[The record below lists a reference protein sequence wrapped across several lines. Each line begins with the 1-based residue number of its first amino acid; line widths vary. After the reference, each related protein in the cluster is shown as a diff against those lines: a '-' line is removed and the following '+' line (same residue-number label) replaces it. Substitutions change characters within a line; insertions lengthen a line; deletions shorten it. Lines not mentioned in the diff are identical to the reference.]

1 MCQICDVIGAQEIV
15 IPEGYSAKLK
25 EKIESLIEK
34 PILERIKTNIVYR
47 LGNAIEEQRLLD
59 AVEALFNRDYKE
71 KKQIF
76 VPEQFLTKIPKMM
89 FHDSKGLFEKLAE
102 RMKLEKHFPQMG
114 KWQGL
119 KANVDGEALEK
130 KVYTTLKDYFQ
141 KPEHKDEQVL
151 VLHGYEIMDL
161 KMESNKIEVPHW
173 EKDFIII
180 NLTHGY
186 ILNIEVKSTPDFK
199 TLDSLK
205 VQLENTKRMFEQWF
219 AADLNPEWKFFSA
232 VYCENA
238 TNKKGKKNRLC
249 DNYDKDFV
257 FTSSEDFIT
266 KLEKIHRDPHKKT
279 DEYLESYNVMVK
291 FLLFFATYHPAPV
304 SSLIDTKIK
313 DTIDNSV
320 TVESLSFWNW
330 TPEQKSL
337 FDAEIC
343 RVIMTS
349 HWSTGKTRIMF
360 EKAKILAK
368 EGKRVIFVLHHSQFL
383 EEESNYFQDNAPIL
397 LYLCLL
403 NEIDPEKAKNNQKLK
418 KSMETIKSNLELLVT
433 NNLAEVLD
441 KANQDP
447 SVNIFIDECTIANEE
462 DMKIVDE
469 IGEKIEKES
478 NLWVTVAKASAKSDN
493 LFRTWL
499 EEKEKDEKWFVPSLS
514 HALRNS
520 KEIIVFEKKEFEL
533 IENTPN
539 DMEEEK
545 SELQPELPAESP
557 KIQLLY
563 FWESPSELQP
573 TSQLDQDPNLKA
585 EASFT
590 ELKTDQPNEQI
601 PQTTSEEPIN
611 ENPVVVPNEPE
622 NSRIGCQV
630 YALPSKSWPQSD
642 LKIPTNLL
650 CGYEVEDP
658 VEHSSYEPISFAMTK
673 CFQSLAQKRVVIIVF
688 SPTIS
693 PELIKEIEETRQQ
706 KAFVVDGNSKYNDGE

>member
-1 MCQICDVIGAQEIV
+1 MCQLCNVIGAKEIV
-15 IPEGYSAKLK
+15 IPAGYSAKLK

-76 VPEQFLTKIPKMM
+76 VPEHFLTKTPKMM
-89 FHDSKGLFEKLAE
+89 FHDAKGLSDKLD
-102 RMKLEKHFPQMG
+102 KIGKTFPKKME
-114 KWQGL
+114 WQGL
-119 KANVDGEALEK
+119 KANVEGEDFEK
-130 KVYTTLKDYFQ
+130 KVYKTLKAYFQ
-141 KPEHKDEQVL
+141 KPERKDEQVL

-205 VQLENTKRMFEQWF
+205 VQLENTKRLFEQWF
-219 AADLNPEWKFFSA
+219 AADLNPGWKFFSA

-238 TNKKGKKNRLC
+238 NNKKGKKNKLC

-304 SSLIDTKIK
+304 SSLTDTKIK
-313 DTIDNSV
+313 ENINNSASV
-320 TVESLSFWNW
+320 DSLSFWNW

-368 EGKRVIFVLHHSQFL
+368 EGKRVIFVL
-383 EEESNYFQDNAPIL
+383 
-397 LYLCLL
+397 
-403 NEIDPEKAKNNQKLK
+403 
-418 KSMETIKSNLELLVT
+418 
-433 NNLAEVLD
+433 
-441 KANQDP
+441 
-447 SVNIFIDECTIANEE
+447 
-462 DMKIVDE
+462 
-469 IGEKIEKES
+469 
-478 NLWVTVAKASAKSDN
+478 
-493 LFRTWL
+493 
-499 EEKEKDEKWFVPSLS
+499 
-514 HALRNS
+514 
-520 KEIIVFEKKEFEL
+520 
-533 IENTPN
+533 
-539 DMEEEK
+539 
-545 SELQPELPAESP
+545 
-557 KIQLLY
+557 
-563 FWESPSELQP
+563 
-573 TSQLDQDPNLKA
+573 
-585 EASFT
+585 
-590 ELKTDQPNEQI
+590 
-601 PQTTSEEPIN
+601 
-611 ENPVVVPNEPE
+611 
-622 NSRIGCQV
+622 
-630 YALPSKSWPQSD
+630 
-642 LKIPTNLL
+642 
-650 CGYEVEDP
+650 
-658 VEHSSYEPISFAMTK
+658 
-673 CFQSLAQKRVVIIVF
+673 
-688 SPTIS
+688 
-693 PELIKEIEETRQQ
+693 
-706 KAFVVDGNSKYNDGE
+706 